1 MQWSLFVL
9 ILMGQCSFCLC
20 RLYEYHFVEEKKTW
34 DEARTYCRDKYT
46 DLAKVFDMTDMK
58 RLNDSAGNQGEAW
71 IGLHN
76 QSNVNRTWLWS
87 LPGVKFNDSETEWDD
102 GKPND
107 GTNNAGYNKEPND
120 LYYPENCVMMKNNHK
135 WFDVPCTNKHPFICY
150 DEPNQNKF
158 HLIDERKTWLEAQSY
173 CREHHTDLISVPTQ
187 LNHEELKNIAPNQ
200 WVWIGLFRDTWRWS
214 DGSSFSFRSWDP
226 DLFEDEDGKKCAMTV
241 SNGKWSSD
249 NCSNTKPFYCYARE
263 LVCDTTVADEVILIN
278 EKMTW
283 EQAVTYC
290 RMNHS
295 GLISITNPQKQ
306 RWAEEVAKQATSTHV
321 WTGLRFNCKEGMWF
335 WVTGKI
341 VCYNNWGPD
350 YVFERCGMSGVMETG
365 GDHKWSK
372 KYDSMEF
379 SFICT
384 KR

>member
-34 DEARTYCRDKYT
+34 DEAQKYCRDKYT

-58 RLNDSAGNQGEAW
+58 RLNDLAGNQGGAW

-76 QSNVNRTWLWS
+76 QNNVNRNWLWS
-87 LPGVKFNDSETEWDD
+87 LPGVEFNDSETEW
-102 GKPND
+102 GG
-107 GTNNAGYNKEPND
+107 GTNNQ
-120 LYYPENCVMMKNNHK
+120 ENCVMMRNYKWNDHPCNH
-135 WFDVPCTNKHPFICY
+135 DHPFICY
-150 DEPNQNKF
+150 DETNQNKYL
-158 HLIDERKTWLEAQSY
+158 LIDEGKTWLEAQSY
-173 CREHHTDLISVPTQ
+173 
-187 LNHEELKNIAPNQ
+187 
-200 WVWIGLFRDTWRWS
+200 
-214 DGSSFSFRSWDP
+214 
-226 DLFEDEDGKKCAMTV
+226 
-241 SNGKWSSD
+241 
-249 NCSNTKPFYCYARE
+249 Y
-263 LVCDTTVADEVILIN
+263 EVILIN

-290 RMNHS
+290 RVKHG

-306 RWAEEVAKQATSTHV
+306 RWAEKVAKQATSTHV

-350 YVFERCGMSGVMETG
+350 YVFERCGMSGVMETS